1 MTSPFLARSIAVSAA
16 YTEQDTSP
24 KGPVTSDEED
34 LSWLG
39 ELPCPE
45 APSSTTQYKKRA
57 LCDSEED
64 LSWLDELPCPEAPS
78 STTQYKKRAL
88 CDSKESLLFEDRAK
102 TFMQTDEELELLG
115 ISSGSVV
122 VTKTQNYQ
130 KYMGGGFHIAGS
142 WYMCPVRCTP

>member
-1 MTSPFLARSIAVSAA
+1 MSAA

-57 LCDSEED
+57 L
-64 LSWLDELPCPEAPS
+64 
-78 STTQYKKRAL
+78 Y
-88 CDSKESLLFEDRAK
+88 DSKESLLFEDRAK
-102 TFMQTDEELELLG
+102 KFMQTDEELELLG

-122 VTKTQNYQ
+122 ATKTQNYQ
-130 KYMGGGFHIAGS
+130 KYMGDGFHIAGS
-142 WYMCPVRCTP
+142 WYMCPVQCTSMM